1 MGKWKADNNIKDR
14 EYLHPTE
21 ILRLTEAL
29 GIKPYL
35 QKDKCDKYREPY
47 SQNIQGFSSGI
58 LNIVK
63 QNSYH
68 FYKTQLCPLPLSM
81 MISSILRY

>member
-1 MGKWKADNNIKDR
+1 MCLTNLYSVYLIDFSVGKWKADNNIQDGQ
-14 EYLHPTE
+14 YLHPTE

-58 LNIVK
+58 
-63 QNSYH
+63 
-68 FYKTQLCPLPLSM
+68 
-81 MISSILRY
+81 